1 MEMKKL
7 SSGNLRAVGYDER
20 SRTLRVELSG
30 GNVVEYSPVPSEVHR
45 RLVSA
50 SSPWSY
56 FRDNVEDEY
65 TARRVR

>member
-20 SRTLRVELSG
+20 ARTLRVEMTSG
-30 GNVVEYSPVPSEVHR
+30 IFEYSGVSPEMYR
-45 RLVSA
+45 RLTQS

-56 FRDNVEDEY
+56 FRDNIEEELS
-65 TARRVR
+65 AKRVR